1 MRCESVSA
9 LVRRKTTKR
18 QKEPSRIYRFKV
30 RLNVVV
36 QEGEDL
42 MNEKKKAWV
51 YTRIDAPE
59 DRYGSLKR
67 QDQKLTEYAS
77 RMGWEVVG
85 HSQATGSCRD
95 MNRPG
100 LQALTDAVSQGC
112 VNILG
117 VSGPDRLSRK
127 AKDIIAYAEFLQN
140 FDVEAY
146 SPEQGKI
153 EVLCTSVLKDSALAV
168 PDDSPNLSIR

>member
-77 RMGWEVVG
+77 RMGLGGGRSFPG
-85 HSQATGSCRD
+85 HRFLPGYEPARTPGTDRCGITGMCEYSSGERSRPPEPQCKGYHCLCRVFTE
-95 MNRPG
+95 
-100 LQALTDAVSQGC
+100 L
-112 VNILG
+112 
-117 VSGPDRLSRK
+117 
-127 AKDIIAYAEFLQN
+127 
-140 FDVEAY
+140 
-146 SPEQGKI
+146 
-153 EVLCTSVLKDSALAV
+153 
-168 PDDSPNLSIR
+168 

>member
-1 MRCESVSA
+1 
-9 LVRRKTTKR
+9 
-18 QKEPSRIYRFKV
+18 
-30 RLNVVV
+30 
-36 QEGEDL
+36 

-59 DRYGSLKR
+59 DQYGSLKR

-85 HSQATGSCRD
+85 HSQDIGSYRD

-112 VNILG
+112 VNILV
-117 VSGPDRLSRK
+117 VSGLDRLSRS

-140 FDVEAY
+140 FGVEAY

>member
-1 MRCESVSA
+1 
-9 LVRRKTTKR
+9 
-18 QKEPSRIYRFKV
+18 
-30 RLNVVV
+30 
-36 QEGEDL
+36 

-85 HSQATGSCRD
+85 HSQDIGSCRD

-100 LQALTDAVSQGC
+100 LQALTDAISQGF
-112 VNILG
+112 VDILV
-117 VSGPDRLSRK
+117 VSGPDRVSRN
-127 AKDIIAYAEFLQN
+127 AKDLIAYAEFVQS
-140 FDVEAY
+140 FGVEAY
-146 SPEQGKI
+146 SPEQGRI
-153 EVLCTSVLKDSALAV
+153 EVLCTSVLKDSALAI
-168 PDDSPNLSIR
+168 PEASLHLSIH

>member
-1 MRCESVSA
+1 
-9 LVRRKTTKR
+9 
-18 QKEPSRIYRFKV
+18 
-30 RLNVVV
+30 
-36 QEGEDL
+36 
-42 MNEKKKAWV
+42 MNKKKKAWV

-85 HSQATGSCRD
+85 HSQDTGSCRD

-100 LQALTDAVSQGC
+100 LQALTDAASQGC
-112 VNILG
+112 VNILV
-117 VSGPDRLSRK
+117 VSGPDRLSRN

-153 EVLCTSVLKDSALAV
+153 EMLCTSVL
-168 PDDSPNLSIR
+168 

>member
-1 MRCESVSA
+1 
-9 LVRRKTTKR
+9 
-18 QKEPSRIYRFKV
+18 
-30 RLNVVV
+30 
-36 QEGEDL
+36 

-85 HSQATGSCRD
+85 HSQDTGSCRD

-100 LQALTDAVSQGC
+100 LQALTDAVSQES
-112 VNILG
+112 VNIL
-117 VSGPDRLSRK
+117 VVIGPDRLSRN
-127 AKDIIAYAEFLQN
+127 AKDIIAYAEFLQS
-140 FDVEAY
+140 FGVEAY
-146 SPEQGKI
+146 SPEQGKM
-153 EVLCTSVLKDSALAV
+153 EVLCTSALKDSALV
-168 PDDSPNLSIR
+168 ISDYSPNLSIHVAEAHATENRNKRTPAQ

>member
-1 MRCESVSA
+1 
-9 LVRRKTTKR
+9 
-18 QKEPSRIYRFKV
+18 
-30 RLNVVV
+30 
-36 QEGEDL
+36 
-42 MNEKKKAWV
+42 MNKKKKAWV

-85 HSQATGSCRD
+85 HSQDTGSCRD
-95 MNRPG
+95 
-100 LQALTDAVSQGC
+100 
-112 VNILG
+112 ILV
-117 VSGPDRLSRK
+117 VSGPDRLSRN
-127 AKDIIAYAEFLQN
+127 AKDIIAYEEFLQN

>member
-42 MNEKKKAWV
+42 MNEKKKAWI

-59 DRYGSLKR
+59 DQYGSLKR

-85 HSQATGSCRD
+85 HSQDTGSCWD
-95 MNRPG
+95 MNRPPG
-100 LQALTDAVSQGC
+100 TDRCGITGMCEYS
-112 VNILG
+112 
-117 VSGPDRLSRK
+117 SGERSRPLEPQCK
-127 AKDIIAYAEFLQN
+127 GYHC
-140 FDVEAY
+140 
-146 SPEQGKI
+146 
-153 EVLCTSVLKDSALAV
+153 LCRVFTEL
-168 PDDSPNLSIR
+168 

>member
-1 MRCESVSA
+1 
-9 LVRRKTTKR
+9 
-18 QKEPSRIYRFKV
+18 
-30 RLNVVV
+30 
-36 QEGEDL
+36 

-85 HSQATGSCRD
+85 HSQDIGSYRD

-100 LQALTDAVSQGC
+100 LQALTDAISQGF
-112 VNILG
+112 VDILV
-117 VSGPDRLSRK
+117 VSGPDRVSRN
-127 AKDIIAYAEFLQN
+127 AKDLIAYAEFVQS
-140 FDVEAY
+140 FGVEAY

-153 EVLCTSVLKDSALAV
+153 EVLCTSVLKDSALAI
-168 PDDSPNLSIR
+168 PKDGLNLSIH

>member
-1 MRCESVSA
+1 
-9 LVRRKTTKR
+9 
-18 QKEPSRIYRFKV
+18 
-30 RLNVVV
+30 
-36 QEGEDL
+36 

-85 HSQATGSCRD
+85 HSQDTGSCRD

-112 VNILG
+112 VNILV
-117 VSGPDRLSRK
+117 VSGPDRLSRN

-153 EVLCTSVLKDSALAV
+153 EMLCTSVL
-168 PDDSPNLSIR
+168 

>member
-1 MRCESVSA
+1 M
-9 LVRRKTTKR
+9 
-18 QKEPSRIYRFKV
+18 
-30 RLNVVV
+30 
-36 QEGEDL
+36 
-42 MNEKKKAWV
+42 
-51 YTRIDAPE
+51 
-59 DRYGSLKR
+59 KR

-85 HSQATGSCRD
+85 HSQDTGSCRD

-112 VNILG
+112 VNILV
-117 VSGPDRLSRK
+117 VSGPDRLSRN

-168 PDDSPNLSIR
+168 PDDSSNLSIR